1 MTIMRPTRLK
11 TVGVSTCRGDIYLD
25 LETKWVR
32 KLVTTLSE
40 ETITTMWGIPVDR
53 SKPMTTLTIRAM
65 SKEECDGR
73 RKGHDGGVSR

>member
-1 MTIMRPTRLK
+1 
-11 TVGVSTCRGDIYLD
+11 
-25 LETKWVR
+25 
-32 KLVTTLSE
+32 
-40 ETITTMWGIPVDR
+40 MWGIPVDR